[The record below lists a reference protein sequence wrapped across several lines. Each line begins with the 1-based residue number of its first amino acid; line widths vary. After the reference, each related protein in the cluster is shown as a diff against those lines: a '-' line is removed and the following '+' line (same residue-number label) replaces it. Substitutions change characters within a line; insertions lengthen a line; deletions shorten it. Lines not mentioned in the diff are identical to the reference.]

1 MSLAPYLTV
10 NFHPSV
16 SAPLLFPVFLS
27 HQLPLYLCGS
37 GVVINGELIGA
48 KTLQN
53 SKLKTYFGT
62 VGVFYRTEGVMVTVR
77 TDRINVVEGKNN
89 HSFSWSGTAH
99 INTNGCVCVYVW
111 VCERWRERLRERR
124 ETVNVCICE
133 CIGSYFSTYWYI
145 KRSFKVSFFFL
156 HFYLYSLHIILFLPS
171 LWSLNLQYVSD
182 PGWSVHNPV
191 TSLGFKLHRERV
203 FFHLRC
209 HENASVGLCIFPLWH
224 PLSEKCNSGHPEI
237 PVRTKGK
244 NDTKLP
250 FWATVKCHI
259 QWIHVHGL
267 SVWIWC
273 YCSTDKDIDSRA
285 QAYRMWWLGHV
296 FNLNTIQSLWCNMYF
311 I

>member
-27 HQLPLYLCGS
+27 HQLPLYLCVCGS

-99 INTNGCVCVYVW
+99 INTNGCVCVSVCLDVW
-111 VCERWRERLRERR
+111 EMERKIEGEKRDSECVYMWVYRLIFQHILVYKKSGQV
-124 ETVNVCICE
+124 T
-133 CIGSYFSTYWYI
+133 
-145 KRSFKVSFFFL
+145 FFFT
-156 HFYLYSLHIILFLPS
+156 FLS
-171 LWSLNLQYVSD
+171 
-182 PGWSVHNPV
+182 
-191 TSLGFKLHRERV
+191 
-203 FFHLRC
+203 
-209 HENASVGLCIFPLWH
+209 IFPPYHLCSYH
-224 PLSEKCNSGHPEI
+224 PFGASIYSMSLIQADLYITLLLLLGLNSIEKES
-237 PVRTKGK
+237 
-244 NDTKLP
+244 
-250 FWATVKCHI
+250 
-259 QWIHVHGL
+259 
-267 SVWIWC
+267 S
-273 YCSTDKDIDSRA
+273 
-285 QAYRMWWLGHV
+285 
-296 FNLNTIQSLWCNMYF
+296 F